1 MRLPEPENVLKK
13 KKHISRESFPRDTSR
28 DTEGE
33 RAHPGG
39 MVRAEDEGAHRRMEQ
54 MEKGDL
60 DSMEAMQRTMRMCS
74 IVGVVLC
81 VCVVVASVLLWDNMG
96 FSFGSSGLNGYAVR
110 GAGGAGAAA
119 GAADGRPRAGVA
131 ALDSARDKHH
141 QLRRASSA
149 HRLAEARVKKKLA
162 ARALDLAEKAVIN
175 EVAAK
180 YAPASFLAAHR
191 RPEAAAIRDI
201 TSSRAAADRVQD
213 RVEGEMIDEHYGGR
227 TNEIAYQVKMELPH
241 MSTTQRNSLIENM
254 AASAT
259 ARAMHHM
266 AGLVDKQWVDRGLGE
281 KKSAGWIQ
289 EQIKGNIDNAPPPAP
304 PPAHAGMH
312 RAGASSSRGSGM
324 SLPGLG
330 RVSSPDQ
337 AAKAL
342 ARLAAKNGGGSTS
355 HGGSRYAGEKA
366 SRAQA
371 PPCRAGRG
379 GRVPDT

>member
-1 MRLPEPENVLKK
+1 
-13 KKHISRESFPRDTSR
+13 
-28 DTEGE
+28 
-33 RAHPGG
+33 

-110 GAGGAGAAA
+110 GAGGAGRA
-119 GAADGRPRAGVA
+119 GAVAGANDGRPRAGVA
-131 ALDSARDKHH
+131 AQDSARDKH

-149 HRLAEARVKKKLA
+149 KRLAEGRVKKKLA

-201 TSSRAAADRVQD
+201 TTSRAAADRVQD

-227 TNEIAYQVKMELPH
+227 TNEIAHDVKMELPH
-241 MSTTQRNSLIENM
+241 MSTAQRNSLIEDI

-266 AGLVDKQWVDRGLGE
+266 AGLADKQWVDHGLGE

-289 EQIKGNIDNAPPPAP
+289 DQIKGNIENAPTPAP
-304 PPAHAGMH
+304 PPAHASTH
-312 RAGASSSRGSGM
+312 RAASSSRRGSGM

-355 HGGSRYAGEKA
+355 HGGSRCAGEKA
-366 SRAQA
+366 SKAHA
-371 PPCRAGRG
+371 PECRAGRV
-379 GRVPDT
+379 RAPSVA